1 MAASPNQS
9 NILLYSSITLSLVSL
24 CLFVVASC
32 YFQSVINLQNE
43 QLAILT
49 DQQDDLKS
57 EVTILKAKQEEDTK
71 VSYADKHHAER
82 ITAIDACHVTR
93 LLRLVLQR
101 KWHTNTAVAK

>member
-9 NILLYSSITLSLVSL
+9 HVLHYSSITLSLVSL

-49 DQQDDLKS
+49 DQQDELKS
-57 EVTILKAKQEEDTK
+57 EVTILKGKQEAEDTK
-71 VSYADKHHAER
+71 VSY
-82 ITAIDACHVTR
+82 T
-93 LLRLVLQR
+93 
-101 KWHTNTAVAK
+101 